1 MCMCV
6 LRLSIICHPVMQE
19 LVYWN
24 LLEIKSVS
32 TNTSSLPPTGEQFDG
47 FFKFAEKLTP
57 RMDDREG

>member
-1 MCMCV
+1 
-6 LRLSIICHPVMQE
+6 MQE